1 MRFLKLAAFLLT
13 AAVTF
18 GGVLAQDQVIARA
31 YRTVNVRSGPG
42 TEYEPV
48 GQLTSGSEAII
59 NGRSNDMSD
68 WLRIDF
74 RGVEGWVAFFT
85 VTVLGDYEALPIVTP
100 RVALDDEVPRSS
112 IVVPALT
119 PTPFHRPSDVFV
131 TTYRRVNVRSG
142 PGSEYTVIG
151 SLEASSSADV
161 TGRTADD
168 EWLRIDFD
176 GEDGWVAF
184 FVVSL
189 NGTLGS
195 VERVEAVDVP
205 VEVVTRYNV
214 NLHRTPQLTSAVVG
228 IVPFGTAILANA
240 RSNADGT
247 WLAVSYDG
255 REGWLLSSLI
265 SVNGGNPDNLPL
277 E

>member
-1 MRFLKLAAFLLT
+1 MRKFAIFLLT
-13 AAVTF
+13 AALTM
-18 GGVLAQDQVIARA
+18 GGVLAQDEVIARA

-48 GQLTSGSEAII
+48 GQLTSGSEAPI
-59 NGRSNDMSD
+59 NGRSNEMSD

-74 RGVEGWVAFFT
+74 RGVEGWVAYFT
-85 VTVLGDYEALPIVTP
+85 VTVLGDVDDLPVVTP
-100 RVALDDEVPRSS
+100 RDSLDVPGSV
-112 IVVPALT
+112 IAPVPT
-119 PTPFHRPSDVFV
+119 PTPFHTSGDAFV

-161 TGRTADD
+161 TGRTDDD

-176 GEDGWVAF
+176 EQDGWVAF

-189 NGTLGS
+189 SGSLES
-195 VERVEAVDVP
+195 VEQIAADDEP

-214 NLHRTPQLTSAVVG
+214 NLHRTPELSSSVLE
-228 IVPFGTAILANA
+228 IVPFGTPLIAEA
-240 RSNADGT
+240 RSGFGET
-247 WLAVSYDG
+247 WLSVNYAGED
-255 REGWLLSSLI
+255 GWLMSRL
-265 SVNGGNPDNLPL
+265 VNVTAGDEDNLPV